1 MSYNVIKWVKGHPYL
16 YRQTSRR
23 EGKSVRTESVFLGS
37 ANSPSLAG
45 QSGTPTETV
54 SERLTFAANVSGAAL
69 SHGYI
74 RYHYSEAARVLRQI
88 GIEGAKLP
96 PLAVRQGSRL
106 GVKLG
111 KRGDYVLTLPPT
123 DEANRSEVRTA
134 FHLALARLCL
144 DALCEQQPERYAA
157 LSLHMEQSFR
167 ATNAAVIRY
176 VSNTRHQAAWAWAI
190 CLRLF
195 GIAHPVAE
203 RGKAIAP
210 ALLGLVQ
217 YGKSGQWQEET
228 LALLGKV
235 LANGYDTCWQVYLRE
250 RAKAETAESKAARDY
265 HAASLLA
272 RPAAKRKW
280 QRAQAR
286 IGAQAEM
293 GEKLVTLRAVFGLA

>member
-1 MSYNVIKWVKGHPYL
+1 MSYNVIKWVKGYPYL

-37 ANSPSLAG
+37 ANSPSG
-45 QSGTPTETV
+45 QTGTPTETV
-54 SERLTFAANVSGAAL
+54 SARLTIAANVSGATL
-69 SHGYI
+69 SQGYI
-74 RYHYSEAARVLRQI
+74 RYHYSEAARMLRQI
-88 GIEGAKLP
+88 GIEGEKLP
-96 PLAVRQGSRL
+96 LLAVRLGSRL

-111 KRGDYVLTLPPT
+111 KQGDYVLTLPST

-134 FHLALARLCL
+134 FHLALAEVCL
-144 DALCEQQPERYAA
+144 AALREQQPERHAA

-176 VSNTRHQAAWAWAI
+176 VSNSRHQATWAWAI

-195 GIAHPVAE
+195 GIAHPVAV
-203 RGKAIAP
+203 RGKAIDP

-217 YGKSGQWQEET
+217 YGKRGQWQEET

-235 LANGYDTCWQVYLRE
+235 LANGFDTCWQVYLRE
-250 RAKAETAESKAARDY
+250 RAKAETAESKAAQDY

-280 QRAQAR
+280 HRTQAR